1 MVFDCFVSYRMIKEL
16 HSELQAR
23 EYELRENTELEGVLR
38 EGEERNIS
46 KLRESLRVSQQRFED

>member
-1 MVFDCFVSYRMIKEL
+1 MINEL

-23 EYELRENTELEGVLR
+23 ESELRENAELEGVLR
-38 EGEERNIS
+38 EGEERNIH